1 MLFVTR
7 GPQKVACAAQPA
19 GKRCNPWRVRIAWC
33 SVSSMAERAEAPS
46 EEDLVVAFRRDGDE
60 VAFRELFRRHSPT
73 MYALARR
80 MLGRVASEAEDA
92 VQEAWVRAAGA
103 LTTFGWRSSLRTW
116 LVGITINC
124 CREILRAR
132 SPAFLGSE
140 LEPPP
145 EAAATEE
152 RLDLERAIERLPDGY
167 RAVFVLHD
175 IEGLTHA
182 EIADRLGIDLGTSKS
197 QLSRARRTLRM
208 FWSVAVPDG
217 KELNRGR

>member
-1 MLFVTR
+1 
-7 GPQKVACAAQPA
+7 
-19 GKRCNPWRVRIAWC
+19 
-33 SVSSMAERAEAPS
+33 MAERGEVPS
-46 EEDLVVAFRRDGDE
+46 EEDLVVAFRCDGNE
-60 VAFRELFRRHSPT
+60 MAFRDLFRRHSPM

-80 MLGRVASEAEDA
+80 MLGRVGSEAEDA

-103 LTTFGWRSSLRTW
+103 LATFQWRSSLRTW

-132 SPAFLGSE
+132 SPGFELGAE

-145 EAAATEE
+145 GAATTEE

-182 EIADRLGIDLGTSKS
+182 EIADRLGIDIGTSKS
-197 QLSRARRTLRM
+197 QLSRARRALRM
-208 FWSVAVPDG
+208 FWSAVPDG
-217 KELNRGR
+217 RELNHGR